1 MTGSSPPP
9 PRRPRPSRGQRGQAM
24 VETAMMT
31 VLLVAWGGILTHFF
45 PDSLNALQIYM
56 DSFYFM
62 FSMPIP

>member
-1 MTGSSPPP
+1 MAKVDARAKRRLGR
-9 PRRPRPSRGQRGQAM
+9 RRPRGQAM
-24 VETAMMT
+24 TETALMT

-56 DSFYFM
+56 DSFYFL